1 MCLFLDK
8 HNRSVTNALPS
19 PNTSL
24 LAIAY
29 TLDPLQAAR
38 QALETLETAVTTSQ
52 RQALLGEL
60 LWAVQVATDR
70 EKALQRQIDLLLEQ
84 QRLQL
89 QQQRLARN
97 MTTDVV
103 SEAVS
108 ATLGVDVFSE
118 NLMVGEQNTVGGQS
132 QLEVE
137 TKGEMGETSV
147 VEGEVEGEDV
157 VLARWSIGQVSGSL
171 RELTAAVEACR
182 RLDDMLKV
190 TAAVVSPVPLVKVSN
205 ATTFA
210 DFLKQTN
217 AVNTTTND
225 NDVSSSSSDIA
236 TTATATATTTINN
249 NDEKNSSQL
258 DAAVNTLLY
267 GDVDLVRRGIE
278 VETTYTPSLY
288 GLTTHPL
295 NLTSQYTLSTHPLYP
310 ISQLNLPTP
319 ATHLLTPSSSPFF

>member
-1 MCLFLDK
+1 MLLLTRWLTDPHLLDK
-8 HNRSVTNALPS
+8 YNRSVTNALPS

-24 LAIAY
+24 LTSSH
-29 TLDPLQAAR
+29 TLDSLQAAR

-52 RQALLGEL
+52 RQALLREL

-70 EKALQRQIDLLLEQ
+70 EKALQRQIDVLLE

-89 QQQRLARN
+89 QQQRLTRN

-108 ATLGVDVFSE
+108 ATLGVDVISE

-147 VEGEVEGEDV
+147 GEEEEEGEDV

-190 TAAVVSPVPLVKVSN
+190 TAAVVSPVPVVKVSN

-217 AVNTTTND
+217 SVNTTTND

-267 GDVDLVRRGIE
+267 GDVNLVRRGIE
-278 VETTYTPSLY
+278 VETTYTPSQY
-288 GLTTHPL
+288 DLTTQPL
-295 NLTSQYTLSTHPLYP
+295 NST
-310 ISQLNLPTP
+310 
-319 ATHLLTPSSSPFF
+319 